1 MKNVRSFERLGVIK
15 QHTYYQNK
23 VTAVRAPSKNIKT
36 FFSCIKEVFFLFS
49 STRIYEPFCSLYKK
63 KKYN

>member
-36 FFSCIKEVFFLFS
+36 FFSCIKEVFFFFFRAQEFTNHFVLC
-49 STRIYEPFCSLYKK
+49 TKK
-63 KKYN
+63 V

>member
-36 FFSCIKEVFFLFS
+36 FFSCIKEVFFSFFEHKNLRTILF
-49 STRIYEPFCSLYKK
+49 FVQ